1 MKEGLLISAC
11 LLGFRCKYDGG
22 TNTLPAPVIAALR
35 EKYRLIPVCPETAG
49 GMLVPRAPSERRAER
64 VVNRRGEDVTAA
76 FSGGAETACRLCG
89 RFSCKT
95 ALLKENSPSCG
106 SGTIYD
112 GSFSGTLTAGDG
124 LTAERLRALGV
135 TIVGESRIKE
145 LLEQ

>member
-1 MKEGLLISAC
+1 MKRLLVSAC
-11 LLGFRCKYDGG
+11 LLGANCKYSGGNNALDGE
-22 TNTLPAPVIAALR
+22 TLRLLR
-35 EKYRLIPVCPETAG
+35 EKWALVPVCPETAG
-49 GMLVPRAPSERRAER
+49 GLGVPREPSERREGR

-89 RFSCKT
+89 RFGCKT

-135 TIVGESRIKE
+135 TIVGESGIHE
-145 LLEQ
+145 LLKE